1 MNNIAGAAP
10 EAWGWNNTFFS
21 AWLARGD
28 SRFVPARVIRREH
41 HLYGVVIP
49 DFSDR
54 LPPGAAGL
62 IGNGGTDG
70 PGSIGSG
77 VGGPGSAAEYKAGS
91 NGGTGNSASG
101 AAPRH
106 SWPLFLDGIRVSGTF
121 AARATLAADFPV
133 VGDWVLV
140 DSLAPNARIQ
150 EVLPRTTTLSRAVA
164 GGASEEQVLAANVD
178 TLLLVSGLDGGRNFN
193 LRLLERMLA
202 TAWSSGAQ
210 PLIILNKVDLASAE
224 AVEDAV
230 RDAESI
236 AFGVPVLAVSAKTGA
251 GMDELS
257 QVLQAGG
264 TVAML
269 GKSGVGK
276 SALLNALAP
285 KPAARTGEQRGDLQ
299 GRHTTTSSVL
309 HLLRTGALLV
319 DSPGIRELRLWTDE
333 EDLAATF
340 PEIAD
345 LATGCRFSDCSHS
358 AEPGCAVQAALS
370 SGELPLDRYE
380 AWMELS
386 KEVAWLQRRSDE
398 RARAEDR
405 AKWKAISK
413 SMRNL
418 KKPGR

>member
-1 MNNIAGAAP
+1 SAAEYKAGSNGGTDGPGSAA
-10 EAWGWNNTFFS
+10 E
-21 AWLARGD
+21 
-28 SRFVPARVIRREH
+28 
-41 HLYGVVIP
+41 
-49 DFSDR
+49 
-54 LPPGAAGL
+54 
-62 IGNGGTDG
+62 GNGGTDG

-77 VGGPGSAAEYKAGS
+77 VGGPGS

-210 PLIILNKVDLASAE
+210 PLIILNKIDLASAE

-257 QVLQAGG
+257 QVLQ
-264 TVAML
+264 
-269 GKSGVGK
+269 
-276 SALLNALAP
+276 
-285 KPAARTGEQRGDLQ
+285 
-299 GRHTTTSSVL
+299 
-309 HLLRTGALLV
+309 
-319 DSPGIRELRLWTDE
+319 
-333 EDLAATF
+333 
-340 PEIAD
+340 
-345 LATGCRFSDCSHS
+345 
-358 AEPGCAVQAALS
+358 
-370 SGELPLDRYE
+370 
-380 AWMELS
+380 
-386 KEVAWLQRRSDE
+386 
-398 RARAEDR
+398 
-405 AKWKAISK
+405 
-413 SMRNL
+413 
-418 KKPGR
+418 